1 MKDKKVILRKITAF
15 LAVFLLVISS
25 VLFIPLRHV
34 HAADL
39 SALTD
44 QLTDE
49 ELEYFY
55 DNFPDVIN
63 GVASSDPDYGI
74 STLDMAAEY
83 SIVPQISQNP
93 GFYLYPGQTVEFPIV
108 YGIDGG
114 TPVTPSDT
122 QYMYFQLQINM
133 PSLPGVTLYVDKV
146 YANFNG
152 VDYPTSF
159 TGYSNYYF
167 LIPPGTAM
175 SDSNG
180 GLLSFVFRIKA
191 VYNKSTSQTSSSS
204 TGYTVHGE
212 STVNGFSIGNNH
224 SSTSY
229 KNLSYGGYVDFG
241 DLIGRVSG
249 SSKSF
254 VHYSTSGQITDFSTS
269 YHTNGVTVDFGL
281 LQGNLSSVYVQN
293 PLYGLVWNVPTFKFL
308 LGRDDH
314 LLTTVGTQNGVYVP
328 PTTFNVV
335 SRVQWFPKGKAND
348 VLTAIKENTAAVKDT
363 TAWVKENYTQ
373 VVRTNDILTQVNN
386 LQQTNNQ
393 QQLQQTQAI
402 KDQTTTITNQTN
414 NMMNG
419 YDNSGLGNTN
429 DKLSGSVA
437 QYDQAENNITSS
449 AVAGMNAFVFDDYL
463 SFAAGT
469 SSAMTFV
476 GSFINSCANA
486 SGDFFSVVMIWLCMM
501 FITILIG
508 IWRFR
513 GG

>member
-15 LAVFLLVISS
+15 MVVFLLVISS

-34 HAADL
+34 HASDL

-63 GVASSDPDYGI
+63 GAASSDPDYGI

-93 GFYLYPGQTVEFPIV
+93 GFYLYPGQTVEFPII
-108 YGIDGG
+108 YGIHGS
-114 TPVTPSDT
+114 TVVTPGVN
-122 QYMYFQLQINM
+122 QFMFFQLQINL
-133 PSLPGVTLYVDKV
+133 PSVSGVTFYVDSAHAS
-146 YANFNG
+146 YLG
-152 VDYPTSF
+152 VDYPVSYTNF
-159 TGYSNYYF
+159 NNYYF
-167 LIPPGTAM
+167 VVPPVSGI
-175 SDSNG
+175 SNTYG
-180 GLLSFVFRIKA
+180 GPLAFEFRIKA
-191 VYNKSTSQTSSSS
+191 VYNKSTSQSTLSS
-204 TGYTVHGE
+204 TGYTVHEE
-212 STVNGFSIGNNH
+212 SIVKNFSVTNNH
-224 SSTSY
+224 STSAYSTLSFHGSINVGAVTGTLTQSSY
-229 KNLSYGGYVDFG
+229 KN
-241 DLIGRVSG
+241 
-249 SSKSF
+249 F
-254 VHYSTSGQITDFSTS
+254 VHYSTSGQITDFQMYPSDTTVRMNPYS
-269 YHTNGVTVDFGL
+269 VSLTNVSID
-281 LQGNLSSVYVQN
+281 N
-293 PLYGLVWNVPTFKFL
+293 PVYGLVWNVPSFKFL

-314 LLTTVGTQNGVYVP
+314 LFTTVDTQNGLYVP
-328 PTTFNVV
+328 PTTFNVI
-335 SRVQWFPKGKAND
+335 SKVQWFPKGQAND

-363 TAWVKENYTQ
+363 TAWVKENYVQ
-373 VVRTNDILTQVNN
+373 VVRTNDILTQVNK

-393 QQLQQTQAI
+393 QQSQQTQAI
-402 KDQTTTITNQTN
+402 KDQTTTITNQTD

-449 AVAGMNAFVFDDYL
+449 AVAGMNAFIFDDYL